1 MVVAPRPQFGS
12 LTDAAKCPDAL
23 PLPDTDNRSRAIY
36 VSRRFEREEM
46 CAAAFA
52 ALREKALDV
61 QAGNSAK

>member
-1 MVVAPRPQFGS
+1 MVIPKPQFGS
-12 LTDAAKCPDAL
+12 LVDEAKCPPPPPFPDA
-23 PLPDTDNRSRAIY
+23 DNRSRAIY